1 MVQFSSNETSVTF
14 EGFRCSRL
22 RATSVP
28 MSSCVDDGS
37 PYHVEPCSYDLIQ
50 EVTEQLWQYEQQLHQ
65 HTALSVGHWLH
76 SVLI

>member
-1 MVQFSSNETSVTF
+1 
-14 EGFRCSRL
+14 
-22 RATSVP
+22 

-50 EVTEQLWQYEQQLHQ
+50 EVTEQLCQYEQQLHQ